1 MSGRLAFNLLLL
13 AAAAYFV
20 WSATGYEPAAARIP
34 ILIGGLVLV
43 LQAWVTVREFVAA
56 ARGVPEPSPEAEGAE
71 APPSP
76 DEARRVATASAWM
89 LFYFVLFA
97 VLGTL
102 TAGFLFILLFLAA
115 QKGVRWWMAL
125 AVAGTMSAAIWLL
138 FVKLMRFEL
147 YPGILFGGTLP
158 SL

>member
-20 WSATGYEPAAARIP
+20 WSATGYEPQARTIP
-34 ILIGGLVLV
+34 IMIGAMVLV
-43 LQAWVTVREFVAA
+43 LQTWVTGRDLIATA
-56 ARGVPEPSPEAEGAE
+56 HGAPPPAEGGAE
-71 APPSP
+71 EPPP
-76 DEARRVATASAWM
+76 PADEFARVAVMSGWM
-89 LFYFVLFA
+89 LFYLALFA

-125 AVAGTMSAAIWLL
+125 AVAGAMSAAIWLL

-158 SL
+158 AL